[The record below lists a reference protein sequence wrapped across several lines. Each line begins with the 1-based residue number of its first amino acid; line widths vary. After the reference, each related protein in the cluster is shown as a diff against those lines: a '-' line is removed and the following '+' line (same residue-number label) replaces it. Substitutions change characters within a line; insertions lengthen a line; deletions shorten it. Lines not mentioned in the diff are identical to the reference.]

1 MRYTRE
7 HKKNQGFS
15 LIETL
20 IGISIFLIVFVA
32 FSEVSRRSLE
42 NIDVTKRKIT
52 AQYLAEEGVEYVKQI
67 QKSYVLKGKRKS
79 EFIAEFVTPQCN
91 IGCDFYVSN
100 PHSELNS
107 AIDES
112 GLFISQGAPVGT
124 IGVAIFTGNPNA
136 PIPRL
141 SQFKFGALALSN
153 VYSTEKTL
161 SPYARL
167 VTIQDIPG
175 QDPNL
180 SQALKVVSTVYI
192 QPLGSTTQIPAVVA
206 EEIIHFDLP

>member
-1 MRYTRE
+1 MNTVNTYN
-7 HKKNQGFS
+7 KGFS

-52 AQYLAEEGVEYVKQI
+52 AQYLAEEGVEYVKQV
-67 QKSYVLKGKRKS
+67 QKSYILQGKRKPEFIS
-79 EFIAEFVTPQCN
+79 EFVQTQCFVA
-91 IGCDFYVSN
+91 CDFYISN
-100 PHSELNS
+100 SHSENNPS
-107 AIDES
+107 IDDS
-112 GLFISQGAPVGT
+112 GQFISQGNAPAGT
-124 IGVAIFTGNPNA
+124 IGVAIFTGNPNGT
-136 PIPRL
+136 IPRL
-141 SQFKFGALALSN
+141 SQFKFGAHALSN
-153 VYSTEKTL
+153 VYGSEKTL

-180 SQALKVVSTVYI
+180 SQAMKVVSTVYI